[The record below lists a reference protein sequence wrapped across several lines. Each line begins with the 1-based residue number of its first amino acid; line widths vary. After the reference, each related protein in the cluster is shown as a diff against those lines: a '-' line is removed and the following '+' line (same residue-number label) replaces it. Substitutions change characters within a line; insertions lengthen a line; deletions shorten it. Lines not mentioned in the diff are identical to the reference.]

1 MIGSCLIGGY
11 CSSAAPASTGA
22 LNGFALEAVGIRQ
35 PGIVTT
41 ASGELS
47 WWILHVDMDSFL
59 ASVEVRRR
67 PDLRGRPVVVGGDGD
82 PRRPRQVVA
91 TASYEAR
98 AHGVHSGMPLQRA
111 LRKCP
116 DAVFLPSDHSAYDA
130 ASAEVMDVLRSLG
143 YPVEVWG
150 WDEAL
155 LGAWHRDPEGL
166 ALAVRTNVENKTE
179 LTCAV
184 GIGDTKV
191 RAKMATRFA
200 KEVPERIYRL
210 DSANW
215 MSVMGDRDVTEL
227 WGIGK
232 RTAARLAA
240 HNLRTVTDLAQAKRD
255 DLAAWFGPTTGPH
268 LRVLANGGGSRT
280 VTAEPWVAK
289 SKSRQ
294 VTFPI
299 DLTEPRVIADQVASL
314 ARDLCAEISND
325 GRQATHVA
333 VTVRSRTF
341 FTQVKSG
348 KLPEATTDMDIVE
361 DAARRILA
369 RFEIAKPVRL
379 LGVRLDLAPL

>member
-1 MIGSCLIGGY
+1 
-11 CSSAAPASTGA
+11 
-22 LNGFALEAVGIRQ
+22 
-35 PGIVTT
+35 VTT
-41 ASGELS
+41 AVGELR

-67 PDLRGRPVVVGGDGD
+67 PELRGRPVVVGGDGD
-82 PRRPRQVVA
+82 PSRPRQVVA

-111 LRKCP
+111 LRRCP

-130 ASAEVMDVLRSLG
+130 ASAEVMDALRSFG
-143 YPVEVWG
+143 HSVEVWG
-150 WDEAL
+150 WDEAF
-155 LGAWHRDPEGL
+155 LGVRHRDPE
-166 ALAVRTNVENKTE
+166 ALARAVRAAVENRTE
-179 LTCAV
+179 LTCGV
-184 GIGDTKV
+184 GIGDTKE

-200 KEVPERIYRL
+200 KEKPERIYRL

-227 WGIGK
+227 WGIGA

-240 HNLRTVTDLAQAKRD
+240 HHLRTVTDLAQANRD
-255 DLAAWFGPTTGPH
+255 DLADWFGPTTGPH
-268 LRVLANGGGSRT
+268 LRALARGGGSRT

-294 VTFPI
+294 VTFPT
-299 DLTEPRVIADQVASL
+299 DLTDPAVIADQVASL
-314 ARDLCAEISND
+314 ARDLCTEITSD

-341 FTQVKSG
+341 FTQVKSA
-348 KLPEATTDMDIVE
+348 KLPEATTDKDLVE

-369 RFEIAKPVRL
+369 RFVITRPVRL
-379 LGVRLDLAPL
+379 LGVRLDLAPI